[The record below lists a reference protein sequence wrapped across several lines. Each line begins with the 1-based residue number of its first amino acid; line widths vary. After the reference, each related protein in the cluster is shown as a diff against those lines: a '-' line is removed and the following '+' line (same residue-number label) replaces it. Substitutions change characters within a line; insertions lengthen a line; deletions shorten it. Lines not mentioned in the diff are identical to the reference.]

1 VPTDHLQWDTGDRGG
16 VRLHRVEA
24 GEGADVAG
32 EDVAAAISVTGH
44 VRTADRGVARRVGAP
59 RDHPCRDLRREHPHA
74 AEAEG
79 EVEVEVVGEAAGE
92 AMAEGNHHHG
102 EAAVAGEVEEVRAT
116 TRTAVLVRGTA
127 VEAESGDEVV
137 LNIITCRVVSCFV
150 HGTMDGSFQM
160 TSALCCLSR

>member
-1 VPTDHLQWDTGDRGG
+1 
-16 VRLHRVEA
+16 
-24 GEGADVAG
+24 
-32 EDVAAAISVTGH
+32 
-44 VRTADRGVARRVGAP
+44 
-59 RDHPCRDLRREHPHA
+59 
-74 AEAEG
+74 
-79 EVEVEVVGEAAGE
+79 VEVEVVGEAAGE